1 MDLREYMRRVYELE
15 RSCYEQRRL
24 LARMSRGLQEARN
37 PNLKD
42 RVSEV
47 SAKPTGGDIGVYI
60 VSFIVFMIVWNFIM
74 SIILSLFGVLEGEEG
89 VIPSIIVLLI
99 GIVLYIVFGIRII
112 KARREEHDRNIVT
125 NQNIDRYNQTLQRNM
140 AMRASALT
148 RQIEMA
154 KGTLSATQQTLQQF
168 YSVGIIYPKYRNF
181 VAVSTFYEYLASG
194 RCTTLEGHEG
204 AYNIYEQ
211 EIRMNTIIS
220 KLDDVL
226 AHLDRIEGNQ
236 YMLASAIREGNRR
249 ADQIYETLRNVE
261 SNTALSAYYNS
272 ITATNTTYMV
282 WFRSNR

>member
-37 PNLKD
+37 PHLKGHAAD
-42 RVSEV
+42 ED
-47 SAKPTGGDIGVYI
+47 AQIGV
-60 VSFIVFMIVWNFIM
+60 S
-74 SIILSLFGVLEGEEG
+74 G
-89 VIPSIIVLLI
+89 VIGYIGAFIIHMLLWGWLGAALLSIFFEEHTAVPLSIVLGFI
-99 GIVLYIVFGIRII
+99 FYIVFLLIDI
-112 KARREEHDRNIVT
+112 KDKKKRRRALSNT
-125 NQNIDRYNQTLQRNM
+125 NQNIDKYNQTLQRNM
-140 AMRASALT
+140 AIRASTLPM
-148 RQIEMA
+148 QIETA
-154 KGTLSATQQTLQQF
+154 KRTLSATQQTLQQF
-168 YSVGIIYPKYRNF
+168 YSAGIIYPKYRNF

-272 ITATNTTYMV
+272 ITAANTTYMV
-282 WFRSNR
+282 WFRNNR